1 MMHSLSL
8 RVSLSVLGLS
18 LMMLASASPAR
29 AAGAAAAGPAA
40 AAAPAV
46 AKAPESL
53 EVMTF
58 NMEHHNEPDEL
69 RVIAQHLK
77 TDLPKVPD
85 FILCQEV
92 IFERHPTKDAP
103 EDNVAAILARHLGY
117 YCQGTKRTSDHEG
130 IAIISK
136 YPFDH
141 YDSINLKS
149 QTLRVLLGFR
159 RVSVMGEFNVPGV
172 GKVRVADTHLTN
184 WGFEN
189 HVRRGQIAETLQW
202 VADRE
207 KAAPAAFTF
216 FGGDFNAKI
225 NWGEMDQVTDPSAPT
240 LTYTSHNGTDYS
252 QGSHGSPN
260 KRIDFIFLA
269 PAKPLAAA
277 LTFAGEQLLWKHGL
291 VDNDWHFYPSDHLAV
306 VHTYMVNAAVI
317 AAAKNGNS
325 GAIRTADVRD

>member
-1 MMHSLSL
+1 
-8 RVSLSVLGLS
+8 
-18 LMMLASASPAR
+18 MLAAAPSAR
-29 AAGAAAAGPAA
+29 AAGAAAAPAA
-40 AAAPAV
+40 AAKSAAV

-69 RVIAQHLK
+69 RVIAEHLK
-77 TDLPKVPD
+77 TDLKKVPD

-92 IFERHPTKDAP
+92 VFERHATEAAP
-103 EDNVAAILARHLGY
+103 EDNTAAVLARHLGY

-136 YPFDH
+136 YPFEH
-141 YDSINLKS
+141 YDSINLKN

-172 GKVRVADTHLTN
+172 GRVRVADTHLTN
-184 WGFEN
+184 WGFEG

-207 KAAPAAFTF
+207 KAAPAVYTF
-216 FGGDFNAKI
+216 FGGDFNAKM
-225 NWGEMDQVTDPSAPT
+225 NWGEMQQITDPAEAT
-240 LTYTSHNGTDYS
+240 LDYTSHNGTEYS
-252 QGSHGSPN
+252 QGSHGNPN

-269 PAKPLAAA
+269 AANKPLASA
-277 LTFAGEQLLWKHGL
+277 LTFAGEKLLWPHGL
-291 VDNDWHFYPSDHLAV
+291 VENDWHFYPSDHLAV
-306 VHTYMVNAAVI
+306 VHTYLVNAAAI
-317 AAAKNGNS
+317 AAARNN